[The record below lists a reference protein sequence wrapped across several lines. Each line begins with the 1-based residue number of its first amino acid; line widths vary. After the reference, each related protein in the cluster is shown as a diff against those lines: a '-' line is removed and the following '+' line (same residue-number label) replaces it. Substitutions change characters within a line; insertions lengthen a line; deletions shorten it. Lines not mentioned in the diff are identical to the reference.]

1 MDSHLT
7 VEAFFWSE
15 FNGKKPKT
23 LLTFDRKKKEA
34 KTHLFRPPPPQMATS
49 SKLSSL
55 VRRRLRPSSAFNFLP
70 ALSHARQFHLLTNP
84 NPKSNSSTNLLS
96 PHLPWNAYAFRQTLT
111 SSHSR
116 FFSTGSSDDS
126 DFVRFGDSG
135 ADSGTQ
141 LEVMDFGATASTG
154 DESLLPVQ
162 GLISVL
168 DQFHELTGLPW

>member
-1 MDSHLT
+1 MT
-7 VEAFFWSE
+7 E
-15 FNGKKPKT
+15 
-23 LLTFDRKKKEA
+23 KKEEP

-84 NPKSNSSTNLLS
+84 NPKSNPSTNLLS